1 VAYYE
6 RLAREKAE
14 EMRRMMRLSS
24 SRVKGA
30 GQEAGQEAGHG
41 GPMSSVEYLK
51 PVLGADLFLPE
62 YDIMNQVSH
71 Q

>member
-1 VAYYE
+1 
-6 RLAREKAE
+6 
-14 EMRRMMRLSS
+14 
-24 SRVKGA
+24 
-30 GQEAGQEAGHG
+30 
-41 GPMSSVEYLK
+41 MSSVEYLK